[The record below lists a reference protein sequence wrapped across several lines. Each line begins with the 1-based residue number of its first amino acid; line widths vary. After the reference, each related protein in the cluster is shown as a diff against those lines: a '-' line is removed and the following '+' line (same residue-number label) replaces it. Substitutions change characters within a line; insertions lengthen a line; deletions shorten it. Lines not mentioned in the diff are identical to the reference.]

1 MMNADTK
8 KYFSGLIGGF
18 GAKAGLK
25 THHNQLIQKDLILKT
40 QKYAPFCAPRHFVA
54 IVWITS

>member
-1 MMNADTK
+1 MGTK
-8 KYFSGLIGGF
+8 KAALERLDCIF

-25 THHNQLIQKDLILKT
+25 TQYNQLIQKNLILLAK
-40 QKYAPFCAPRHFVA
+40 KYAPLCAPNRFVA

>member
-1 MMNADTK
+1 MDTK
-8 KYFSGLIGGF
+8 KATLRQLIIASL

-25 THHNQLIQKDLILKT
+25 TQYKQLIQKNLILIT
-40 QKYAPFCAPRHFVA
+40 QKYAPFCAPSRFVA